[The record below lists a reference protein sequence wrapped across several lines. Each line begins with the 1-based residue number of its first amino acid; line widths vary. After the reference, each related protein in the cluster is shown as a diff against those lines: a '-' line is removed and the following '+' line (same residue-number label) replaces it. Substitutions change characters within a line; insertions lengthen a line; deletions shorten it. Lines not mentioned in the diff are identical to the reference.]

1 MEVIRA
7 SLVLRAARTC
17 GYSSLLVLTLLAL
30 SRHRAPCLG
39 PAPAI
44 ASPTGSCQSK
54 SGMLAAPSNNS
65 RSVWREWSSLVVNG
79 TRHLSRGHFMIGAFY
94 HVIISTNAAPLGNG
108 SSDPADLIQIDE
120 NTRPLFTSNC
130 LAPTLPTPISTITS
144 CEVIFNSPSS
154 PYCLNASSVAYLYQ
168 S

>member
-44 ASPTGSCQSK
+44 ASPAGSCQSK

-79 TRHLSRGHFMIGAFY
+79 TRSGEELTLCLCALCLSLIHFFLQFPISLFLSRILFELLLHSFFLHSHRKQVSHDIVFY
-94 HVIISTNAAPLGNG
+94 AM
-108 SSDPADLIQIDE
+108 
-120 NTRPLFTSNC
+120 
-130 LAPTLPTPISTITS
+130 TL
-144 CEVIFNSPSS
+144 
-154 PYCLNASSVAYLYQ
+154 
-168 S
+168 